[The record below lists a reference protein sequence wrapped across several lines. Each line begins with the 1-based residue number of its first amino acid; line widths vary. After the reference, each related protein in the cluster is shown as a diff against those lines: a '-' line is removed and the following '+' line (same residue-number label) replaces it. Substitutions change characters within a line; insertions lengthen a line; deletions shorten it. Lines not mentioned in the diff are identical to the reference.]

1 MFVPVNSNVFLTPTL
16 VFSLV
21 ICNKIGLSGLNI
33 LKSLQSSI
41 YILAYEVLWQLLS
54 VFSLPAT
61 KETAL
66 SVAYLTSW
74 AGKL

>member
-1 MFVPVNSNVFLTPTL
+1 MFVFTPTL

-41 YILAYEVLWQLLS
+41 YMWAYEVLWQLLS
-54 VFSLPAT
+54 VFPFQPPKKQPSASP
-61 KETAL
+61 
-66 SVAYLTSW
+66 TSQ
-74 AGKL
+74 AEQVSFKN

>member
-1 MFVPVNSNVFLTPTL
+1 MFVFTPTL

-41 YILAYEVLWQLLS
+41 YILAYEVL
-54 VFSLPAT
+54 
-61 KETAL
+61 
-66 SVAYLTSW
+66 
-74 AGKL
+74 